1 MSAQIQRLITPKVEA
16 RIRALGD
23 PAVTRSYLMQKHLH
37 YTMMVGVVT
46 LNLFLTSY
54 LQSLREGE

>member
-1 MSAQIQRLITPKVEA
+1 
-16 RIRALGD
+16 
-23 PAVTRSYLMQKHLH
+23 MQKHLH